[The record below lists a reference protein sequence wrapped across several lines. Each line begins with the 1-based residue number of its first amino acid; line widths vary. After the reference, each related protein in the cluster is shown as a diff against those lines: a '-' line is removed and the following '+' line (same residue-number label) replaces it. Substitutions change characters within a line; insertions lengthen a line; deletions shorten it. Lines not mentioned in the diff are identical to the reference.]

1 MIELL
6 HKNLDYVWGDKDITA
21 TLDSAR
27 TFKLEKKWREYCV
40 FQGDYK
46 QHNGQSLHVL
56 RAQKRAVPKE
66 SGADKN
72 MPPILQTW
80 DGKFSATQQPKN
92 FKKQM
97 SCAFTEERV
106 KQYEELNKSFVPTTK
121 LPAPAAAAKIIPLM
135 IMDMAYLK
143 SFDVDWDG
151 ACPALDTPAVADD
164 DDDNDI
170 DTSAWDVTDPSTIP
184 FNNLRIPRK
193 GKLPTALRYATSQVC
208 KMGGM
213 FLSAPQWE
221 LQKSRHFFTG

>member
-6 HKNLDYVWGDKDITA
+6 HKNLVYVRGDKDITA

-27 TFKLEKKWREYCV
+27 VHPFIPEKKWRDYCV
-40 FQGDYK
+40 FQSEYK
-46 QHNGQSLHVL
+46 ERLHVL
-56 RAQKRAVPKE
+56 RAEKREVPKE

-135 IMDMAYLK
+135 IMDMAYLRY
-143 SFDVDWDG
+143 FDVDWDG
-151 ACPALDTPAVADD
+151 ACPALDTPAKRKRKSEGEEE
-164 DDDNDI
+164 
-170 DTSAWDVTDPSTIP
+170 DT
-184 FNNLRIPRK
+184 
-193 GKLPTALRYATSQVC
+193 
-208 KMGGM
+208 
-213 FLSAPQWE
+213 
-221 LQKSRHFFTG
+221 

>member
-1 MIELL
+1 MARLL
-6 HKNLDYVWGDKDITA
+6 RFPIRVQGAFARFACREARGPEGVGRRQEHA
-21 TLDSAR
+21 THSADLGWEILR
-27 TFKLEKKWREYCV
+27 YTTTEK
-40 FQGDYK
+40 FQK
-46 QHNGQSLHVL
+46 QL
-56 RAQKRAVPKE
+56 
-66 SGADKN
+66 
-72 MPPILQTW
+72 
-80 DGKFSATQQPKN
+80 
-92 FKKQM
+92 

-193 GKLPTALRYATSQVC
+193 GKLPTALLYAASLLAVAEPRPQNVGRWISALVDRFNELKAQTSSNDLNDIITRP
-208 KMGGM
+208 MTAHEEEM
-213 FLSAPQWE
+213 
-221 LQKSRHFFTG
+221 